1 MQTINKCSEFSFFKN
16 YNLTYNRNSNE
27 SFCCICFIH
36 DHSKKVIL
44 DENSL
49 NAYVS
54 TYIAKI
60 SNIFHKN
67 PISEY
72 K

>member
-1 MQTINKCSEFSFFKN
+1 M
-16 YNLTYNRNSNE
+16 NLFVAY
-27 SFCCICFIH
+27 